1 MFYYFTE
8 KRQIVER
15 YSMMAGLVTLV
26 VLTYVKLNHTLETVK
41 YLGVLCCIGSVVMFG
56 APLASLVRT

>member
-1 MFYYFTE
+1 
-8 KRQIVER
+8 
-15 YSMMAGLVTLV
+15 MMAGLVTLV